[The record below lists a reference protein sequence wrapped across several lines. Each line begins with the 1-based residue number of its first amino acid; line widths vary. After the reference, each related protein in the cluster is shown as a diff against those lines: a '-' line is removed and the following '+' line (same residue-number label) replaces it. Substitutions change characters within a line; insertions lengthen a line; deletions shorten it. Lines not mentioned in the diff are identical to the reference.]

1 MIEIERFHSL
11 PAEITQFFE
20 SSGGHSLVVRGQAGA
35 GKTTFSLEI
44 TEYMRNKGMKPY
56 YLSLRVSDPALY
68 RQFPWLERLVMQRRA
83 IQSGKEFL
91 KRAAGGDLEG
101 IMESARK
108 FLRIVFPSSVSR
120 REAAERKELTKLEGV
135 VEAGLVDGEGDFSF
149 DIQGLF
155 PELDDLYEFVDE
167 TLPER
172 AFIVVDSVDAL
183 SEKYGVGPMRLI
195 TAIQRDLV
203 ESTGMNVIF
212 VRESSKDDM
221 MDYFGDGV
229 IFLSMGEF
237 EGRRVRVME
246 IKKLR
251 GQRIENFRY
260 IFTLDNAR
268 FRVIMPESSIK
279 KTNVYRGT
287 LFAKAYYPE
296 IIRRGD
302 GEIHDSIFGEEA
314 KKGQLVL
321 LEVGKNVGNELISMF
336 KFNIISSWMKENS
349 TLLWMPMRM
358 ESINEFLSLSSE
370 DEINGS
376 IRLITSRQDCE
387 GMGKNLSNIVH
398 FVEGDDIDRE
408 LLFSQLIREDES
420 KKPLR
425 FIIDVEK
432 LLRTYKRIS
441 QNDLERIIYSWVQGG
456 AHVILSAHSTLKEIE
471 VLRDVADVHLKIGN
485 IHGTSVFYSQK
496 PWSNLYVPLTIG
508 PSNSRKI
515 KFIPLL

>member
-35 GKTTFSLEI
+35 GKTTFSLEM
-44 TEYMRNKGMKPY
+44 TEYMRNKGIKPY

-68 RQFPWLERLVMQRRA
+68 RQFPWLERLVMQRKA

-91 KRAAGGDLEG
+91 KRTGEGDLES

-108 FLRIVFPSSVSR
+108 FLRIVFPSSASR
-120 REAAERKELTKLEGV
+120 RGAAERKELTKLEGV
-135 VEAGLVDGEGDFSF
+135 VEAGMVDGDGDFSF

-167 TLPER
+167 TLPDR

-183 SEKYGVGPMRLI
+183 SEKYGIGPMRLI

-229 IFLSMGEF
+229 VFLSMGDF

-260 IFTLDNAR
+260 IFTLENAR

-296 IIRRGD
+296 IIRKEGGR
-302 GEIHDSIFGEEA
+302 IHDSIFGDDR
-314 KKGQLVL
+314 KKGRIVL
-321 LEVGKNVGNELISMF
+321 LEIGKNVGNDLISMF
-336 KFNIISSWMKENS
+336 EFNIISSWIKEDHI
-349 TLLWMPMRM
+349 LLWMPMRI
-358 ESINEFLSLSSE
+358 ESINEFLCLASKE
-370 DEINGS
+370 RIDGS
-376 IRLITSRQDCE
+376 AKVITSRKDYKE
-387 GMGKNLSNIVH
+387 IEKDISRIIH
-398 FVEGDDIDRE
+398 FIEGDDIDRE
-408 LLFSQLIREDES
+408 LLFSRLISEEER
-420 KKPLR
+420 KRPLR
-425 FIIDVEK
+425 FMMDVER
-432 LLRTYKRIS
+432 LLRTYKNIN
-441 QNDLERIIYSWVQGG
+441 QNDLERIIYSWIQGG
-456 AHVILSAHSTLKEIE
+456 AHVILSAHSTLREIE
-471 VLRDVADVHLKIGN
+471 VLRDIADVHLKIGN